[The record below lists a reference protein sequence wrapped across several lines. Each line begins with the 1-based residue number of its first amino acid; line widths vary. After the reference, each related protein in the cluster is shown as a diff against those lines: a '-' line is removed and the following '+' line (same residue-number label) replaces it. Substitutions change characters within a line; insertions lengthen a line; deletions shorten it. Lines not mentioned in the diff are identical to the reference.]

1 LSFNKSITLKNIYYN
16 YPNESRTVLNDI
28 NLTIPVKS
36 TVGFVG
42 TTGSGKTTIVDIIL
56 GLLQTKKGTLEVDG
70 QIITKKN
77 TRAWQRI
84 IGYVPQHIYLIDDT
98 IAANIS
104 FGVKSEDVSQEAVE
118 IASKIA
124 NLHNFVMD
132 ELTNQY
138 QTKIGERGVRLSG
151 GQIQRIGIARALY
164 HNPQVLVLDE
174 ATSALDNI
182 TEQAVVEAI
191 NNLSK
196 KITVILIAH
205 RLNTLKNCDMIFK
218 LEKGKLVDQG
228 PYDEINANK
237 NSS

>member
-1 LSFNKSITLKNIYYN
+1 M
-16 YPNESRTVLNDI
+16 
-28 NLTIPVKS
+28 
-36 TVGFVG
+36 
-42 TTGSGKTTIVDIIL
+42 
-56 GLLQTKKGTLEVDG
+56 
-70 QIITKKN
+70 
-77 TRAWQRI
+77 
-84 IGYVPQHIYLIDDT
+84 
-98 IAANIS
+98 IS
-104 FGVKSEDVSQEAVE
+104 
-118 IASKIA
+118 
-124 NLHNFVMD
+124 
-132 ELTNQY
+132 

-164 HNPQVLVLDE
+164 HNPKVLVLDE

-191 NNLSK
+191 NNLSN
-196 KITVILIAH
+196 KITIILIAH